1 MTDPVL
7 MTVLLGVIALIY
19 STVGHAGASSYLA
32 LLALSGMLPE
42 QARPTALVL
51 NLVVAVITTT
61 RFAVA
66 GHLRW
71 QLLWPFALTA
81 VPMAF
86 VGGLVPVPHWL
97 WKAMVGGCLLV
108 AAWRLWLPA
117 PAERVA
123 PEKAP
128 IMPALAIGAGLGFLS
143 GLIGVGG
150 GIFLSPLLLLSG
162 WASPRTTAAAS
173 AAFILLNSAAGLAG
187 RLTALPVL
195 PPALPWWALA
205 VLIGGWVGSRIGA
218 ATVSPL
224 VLRRLLAAVLALAG
238 TKLAL
243 G

>member
-1 MTDPVL
+1 
-7 MTVLLGVIALIY
+7 MTVLLGLIAAIY

-32 LLALSGMLPE
+32 LLALSGMVPE

-51 NLVVAVITTT
+51 NLVVAVIATT

-86 VGGLVPVPHWL
+86 LGGLVEVPHWL
-97 WKAMVGGCLLV
+97 WKAMVGACLLV

-117 PAERVA
+117 PVERIA
-123 PEKAP
+123 PEQAP
-128 IMPALAIGAGLGFLS
+128 IMPALGIGAGLGFLS

-150 GIFLSPLLLLSG
+150 GIFLSPLLLLTG
-162 WASPRTTAAAS
+162 WASPRTTAATS

-187 RLTALPVL
+187 RLTALPAL

-205 VLIGGWVGSRIGA
+205 VLIGGWIGSRIGA
-218 ATVSPL
+218 ATISPL
-224 VLRRLLAAVLALAG
+224 VLRRLLATVLALAG